1 MFWVNTGI
9 RKKIYFIGK
18 KSLLILIFIFIV
30 TDNILFQVC
39 LKIHFCHDYQVI
51 LTAVKIDRKI
61 IFNHN
66 KEVCFPRYQVC
77 HHCFKAISINYMIVN
92 KSTSVSLSSP
102 IFREKSTY
110 LSTLNTLNT
119 IFKAIML
126 DQNYSWIV
134 ITSCDTWTISTSSIE
149 G

>member
-1 MFWVNTGI
+1 MFWANTGI
-9 RKKIYFIGK
+9 RKKIYFTGK

-39 LKIHFCHDYQVI
+39 LKIHFYHDYQVI
-51 LTAVKIDRKI
+51 LTAVKINRTI

-92 KSTSVSLSSP
+92 KSTSISLSSP

-134 ITSCDTWTISTSSIE
+134 ITSCDTWTIWTSSIE